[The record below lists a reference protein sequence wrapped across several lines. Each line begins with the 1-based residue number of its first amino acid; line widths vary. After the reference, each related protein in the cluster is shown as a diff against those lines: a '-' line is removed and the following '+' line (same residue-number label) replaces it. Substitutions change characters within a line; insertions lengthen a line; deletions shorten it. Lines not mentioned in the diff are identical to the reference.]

1 MNARIRFVVWM
12 ILLLLAGCQVSAP
25 AGQAA
30 YGSRVAYVPG
40 QPVDFPDFTLEFA
53 GTRRVTTPHY
63 PRGFL
68 YYDFTVTSGDEQQTV
83 AWTSGTGDIG
93 PQPFQVGDKVFLLEL
108 VFSESLDQLGENELV
123 IIAP

>member
-1 MNARIRFVVWM
+1 MLRFSFAVVIM
-12 ILLLLAGCQVSAP
+12 LLLTGCQVSAP
-25 AGQAA
+25 ADQAA
-30 YGSRVAYVPG
+30 YGSRVAYAAG

-53 GTRRVTTPHY
+53 GTRRVTSPQY

-68 YYDFTVTSGDEQQTV
+68 FYDFTVTRGNEQQTV

-93 PQPFQVGDKVFLLEL
+93 PQEFKVGDKVFLLEL
-108 VFSESLDQLGENELV
+108 VFSESLGKLDENELV

>member
-1 MNARIRFVVWM
+1 MLRYWPVVVIM
-12 ILLLLAGCQVSAP
+12 LLLTGCQVSAP

-30 YGSRVAYVPG
+30 YESRVAYAPG
-40 QPVDFPDFTLEFA
+40 RPVDFPDFTLEFA
-53 GTRRVTTPHY
+53 GTRRVTSPRY

-93 PQPFQVGDKVFLLEL
+93 PQQFEVGDKVFLLEL
-108 VFSESLDQLGENELV
+108 VFSETLGKLDENELV

>member
-1 MNARIRFVVWM
+1 MLRFSFAVVIM
-12 ILLLLAGCQVSAP
+12 LLLTGCQVSAP

-30 YGSRVAYVPG
+30 YGSRIAYAPG
-40 QPVDFPDFTLEFA
+40 QPVDFPDFTLEFV
-53 GTRRVTTPHY
+53 GTRRVTTPQY

-83 AWTSGTGDIG
+83 AWSSGTGDIG
-93 PQPFQVGDKVFLLEL
+93 PQPFQVGDKDFLLEL
-108 VFSESLDQLGENELV
+108 VFSESLGQLGENELV

>member
-12 ILLLLAGCQVSAP
+12 ILLLLTGCQVSAP

-30 YGSRVAYVPG
+30 YGSRVAYALG
-40 QPVDFPDFTLEFA
+40 QPVNFPDFTLEFA
-53 GTRRVTTPHY
+53 GTRRVTSPQY

-68 YYDFTVTSGDEQQTV
+68 YYDFTLTRGDEQQTV

-93 PQPFQVGDKVFLLEL
+93 PQQFQVGDKVFLLEL
-108 VFSESLDQLGENELV
+108 VFSDSLGKLDENELV